1 MIPSGYGPDPAGRRV
16 ALESRIKILVADDEA
31 PIRRVL
37 ELKLKNGGYE
47 VFVAEDG
54 EAALRIVESQQ
65 PDAIITD
72 INMPRMNGKQLC
84 EATNP
89 MKQQRP
95 FLTIIM
101 TARIIPDEE
110 EWITKMEET
119 VFLEKPFSPSAILER
134 IDKYFGVKR

>member
-1 MIPSGYGPDPAGRRV
+1 MDRRKSV
-16 ALESRIKILVADDEA
+16 LVVDDEA

-47 VFVAEDG
+47 VFLAEDG
-54 EAALRIVESQQ
+54 EAALRIIEGEK
-65 PDAIITD
+65 PDAVITD
-72 INMPRMNGKQLC
+72 INMPRMDGKQLC

-89 MKQQRP
+89 LKRERT

-110 EWITKMEET
+110 HWIETMKDT
-119 VFLEKPFSPSAILER
+119 VFMEKPFSPSSILER
-134 IDKYFGVKR
+134 VDHYFGVER

>member
-1 MIPSGYGPDPAGRRV
+1 LDRRK
-16 ALESRIKILVADDEA
+16 RILVVDDEA

-47 VFVAEDG
+47 VFMAEDG
-54 EAALRIVESQQ
+54 VAALRVIESEK
-65 PDAIITD
+65 PDAVVTD

-84 EATNP
+84 EATNHL
-89 MKQQRP
+89 KLERT

-110 EWITKMEET
+110 QWISSMQDT
-119 VFLEKPFSPSAILER
+119 VFMEKPFSPSSILER
-134 IDKYFGVKR
+134 IDQYFGVKR